1 MTPATPATAI
11 PKIGFVV
18 KNLRIL
24 KVVEVRNPIVLK
36 ISPLKGVN
44 INPIA
49 AARAATNL
57 LKILVSQQSF
67 LCSLD
72 L

>member
-1 MTPATPATAI
+1 M
-11 PKIGFVV
+11 
-18 KNLRIL
+18 
-24 KVVEVRNPIVLK
+24 VEVRNPIVLK

-49 AARAATNL
+49 AARAGHQS
-57 LKILVSQQSF
+57 LKNPCIASIF
-67 LCSLD
+67 SLFFGSVKK